1 MKRLLIAPL
10 LALACSG
17 AFASTCQKDL
27 REIDKALANPGKA
40 SPANVAEARKLRA
53 EGASLCHAGKQE
65 EARGVLRRATR
76 LLDLG

>member
-1 MKRLLIAPL
+1 MKRLLVAPL
-10 LALACSG
+10 VVLACSS

-27 REIDKALANPGKA
+27 REIDRALANPGKA
-40 SPANVAEARKLRA
+40 GAANVAEARKLRV
-53 EGASLCHAGKQE
+53 EGASLCHGGKPE

>member
-17 AFASTCQKDL
+17 AIASTCQKDL
-27 REIDKALANPGKA
+27 REIDKALANPGKVT
-40 SPANVAEARKLRA
+40 PANVAEARKLRA
-53 EGASLCHAGKQE
+53 EGASLCHAGKQD
-65 EARGVLRRATR
+65 EARGVLRKATR

>member
-27 REIDKALANPGKA
+27 REIDKALVNPGRVSA
-40 SPANVAEARKLRA
+40 SDIAEVRKLRA
-53 EGASLCHAGKQE
+53 EGASLCHAGKE
-65 EARGVLRRATR
+65 YEARGVLRKATR
-76 LLDLG
+76 LLGLG